1 MHVIQSKERRLVLG
15 EMWKQFGITHLVPGT
30 GIKIVKKNSSLRHQC
45 GKIKNLGR
53 LVSYHLQ
60 LETLLGA
67 FCCPVPW
74 TLLLLTWIYQC
85 FNTTKSQKVVVHCA
99 QIAPTSVPK
108 NLWYNLNIMNVF
120 IILSIL
126 IIVIGVLL
134 IVATPSVLFKF
145 NWNEK
150 TGLEKILVILFYCI
164 LLYIINIIYWF
175 INWMWRKKKEHR
187 IFDRIILAVF
197 LLVAFV
203 YTVKFLTKF
212 F

>member
-1 MHVIQSKERRLVLG
+1 MKVNPIQYR
-15 EMWKQFGITHLVPGT
+15 
-30 GIKIVKKNSSLRHQC
+30 
-45 GKIKNLGR
+45 
-53 LVSYHLQ
+53 
-60 LETLLGA
+60 GA
-67 FCCPVPW
+67 FCCPVPQ
-74 TLLLLTWIYQC
+74 TCLLLTTIYQH
-85 FNTTKSQKVVVHCA
+85 FNTTKSPKVVA
-99 QIAPTSVPK
+99 QCSVYVAASVPK

-150 TGLEKILVILFYCI
+150 TGLEKVLMVIFYSV

-187 IFDRIILAVF
+187 IFDRIMLAVF

-203 YTVKFLTKF
+203 YIVKFLMGF
-212 F
+212 V

>member
-1 MHVIQSKERRLVLG
+1 M
-15 EMWKQFGITHLVPGT
+15 
-30 GIKIVKKNSSLRHQC
+30 
-45 GKIKNLGR
+45 
-53 LVSYHLQ
+53 
-60 LETLLGA
+60 

-74 TLLLLTWIYQC
+74 TFLLLTRIYQH
-85 FNTTKSQKVVVHCA
+85 FYTTESPKVVAHCA
-99 QIAPTSVPK
+99 HIVPVSVPK

-187 IFDRIILAVF
+187 IFDRIMLAVF

-203 YTVKFLTKF
+203 YIVKFLMGF
-212 F
+212 V

>member
-1 MHVIQSKERRLVLG
+1 MSKRYSGKSFKDSSV
-15 EMWKQFGITHLVPGT
+15 M
-30 GIKIVKKNSSLRHQC
+30 KKPKLTFKEKR
-45 GKIKNLGR
+45 KIKEEKKKKR
-53 LVSYHLQ
+53 
-60 LETLLGA
+60 
-67 FCCPVPW
+67 W
-74 TLLLLTWIYQC
+74 
-85 FNTTKSQKVVVHCA
+85 KVVLDYA
-99 QIAPTSVPK
+99 QIALTSVPV
-108 NLWYNLNIMNVF
+108 NLWYNLNVMNVF

-126 IIVIGVLL
+126 IIVIGVFL

-187 IFDRIILAVF
+187 IFDRIMLAVF

-203 YTVKFLTKF
+203 YIVKFLMGF
-212 F
+212 V

>member
-1 MHVIQSKERRLVLG
+1 MPQI
-15 EMWKQFGITHLVPGT
+15 
-30 GIKIVKKNSSLRHQC
+30 C
-45 GKIKNLGR
+45 
-53 LVSYHLQ
+53 
-60 LETLLGA
+60 
-67 FCCPVPW
+67 
-74 TLLLLTWIYQC
+74 LLLNENLSAFQYNQ
-85 FNTTKSQKVVVHCA
+85 KSKSGCSLCPYYAH
-99 QIAPTSVPK
+99 IAPASVSK

-134 IVATPSVLFKF
+134 IAATPSVLFKF

-150 TGLEKILVILFYCI
+150 TGLEKILVILYYCI

-175 INWMWRKKKEHR
+175 INWMWRKKRKEHR

-197 LLVAFV
+197 LLVVFV
-203 YTVKFLTKF
+203 YTVKFLMGF